1 MQELDVP
8 LLALDFQKRLTH
20 DNERRAQLRSAA
32 IANAQR
38 NLEQHPELSFRPVIN
53 SMSQRLFERI
63 PGNAASVSVFDR
75 LEREALALSARRKEA
90 DDAQR
95 KKESTFFSPATKV
108 QPIVTGEA
116 ILASWEGSKPAHAW
130 AEKRISMIETAK
142 KLRAKKR
149 QSPRLISG
157 LSSTAETPRAE
168 RLLTDSLPLPSLPSP
183 RHGGNVIVS
192 TRMLQREAQRQR
204 ASLREVGALTKPES
218 PPKFPHL
225 KPNAQ
230 FLGYRVPASD
240 EHVYLEKNNRRL
252 VQRLERILNRV
263 PEYAT
268 FDPVQ
273 IRPRRRTSGA
283 VTTSKHI

>member
-116 ILASWEGSKPAHAW
+116 TLASWEGSKPAHAW